1 MFEEQFEKR
10 LQSWHDFRA
19 TLETHPDP
27 LQHTIDAYQ
36 RVPGVSI
43 HTDPWDQKMWPQP
56 WELISENQYCAFC
69 TVLGMCYSLQ
79 LTERFKQEL
88 VEIHICID
96 RKKNETFYLLMIQN
110 RVIGYDGE
118 SHISVSD
125 LPKEI
130 ISQRV
135 YTMPRLQ

>member
-1 MFEEQFEKR
+1 MFEEKYEKR
-10 LQSWHDFRA
+10 LQSWHDFREE
-19 TLETHPDP
+19 LESHPDP
-27 LQHTIDAYQ
+27 LQHSIDAYQ
-36 RVPGVSI
+36 HVPRVSI

-56 WELISENQYCAFC
+56 WELIHENQYCTFC

-79 LTERFKQEL
+79 LTERFKEES

-96 RKKNETFYLLMIQN
+96 REKNETFYLLMIQD
-110 RVIGYDGE
+110 RVIGYNDV
-118 SHISVSD
+118 SHISISD

-135 YTMPRLQ
+135 YTMPRQQ